1 MYENEVSTGKGI
13 AAWLASSGQP
23 RSALFVTS
31 KVLNSI
37 DTEGGIAAACR
48 RSLAN
53 LGLDYVDL
61 YLMHAP
67 FKQSGEPFAQSLSD
81 LWKDMETL
89 VADGL
94 VKSIGVSNFR
104 VCDIAE
110 VLATASI
117 PPAINQV
124 ERHPCLP
131 QENLFYKCTL
141 GGITLA
147 AYGPLCPLIKA
158 DVKATEVRATAATI
172 AATHGAA
179 DRTLGR
185 HRQPGGGVGQRGQ
198 RLGHV
203 GTGAAHFN
211 AERALASG
219 RQHLGGVKDVAN
231 AGFKPQALQARSGQ
245 HDAVVL
251 AFVQLAQAGV

>member
-1 MYENEVSTGKGI
+1 MSTGKGI
-13 AAWLASSGQP
+13 AAWLASSCQP
-23 RSALFVTS
+23 RSSLFITS
-31 KVLNSI
+31 KVLNGI
-37 DTEGGIAAACR
+37 DAEGGIAAACR

-61 YLMHAP
+61 YLIHAP
-67 FKQSGEPFAQSLSD
+67 FKQSGEPFTQSLSD

-104 VCDIAE
+104 VCDIQA

-141 GGITLA
+141 GGITMA
-147 AYGPLCPLIKA
+147 AYGSLCPLTKP
-158 DVKATEVRATAATI
+158 DVVARVGAMATGI
-172 AATHGAA
+172 AAAHGAQVTA
-179 DRTLGR
+179 GMVL
-185 HRQPGGGVGQRGQ
+185 
-198 RLGHV
+198 
-203 GTGAAHFN
+203 
-211 AERALASG
+211 LAW
-219 RQHLGGVKDVAN
+219 N
-231 AGFKPQALQARSGQ
+231 M
-245 HDAVVL
+245 
-251 AFVQLAQAGV
+251 QAGVVTLTTVIT